1 MKKFQKFLEEVDI
14 KGNPG
19 IPGEGPQKKPDDKKY
34 LSDVEKRAKDRLGI
48 RPEDR
53 PMMTPMGPRPSRKE
67 MQLGMEIGQMCSQ
80 ALRKSDGYEKEL
92 SDLATDVIYN
102 MYKSL
107 VDKYQIEL
115 DIKLVKPR
123 DIKPFMDEC
132 EECDMPD
139 IPEMREITD
148 PVLIKEI
155 QKRKIANLII
165 QGEAK
170 NTKHILHSDEVKSG
184 LKDILGNRNGEEY
197 FRILDKITKIADQ
210 LDWLADPQMRAE
222 MMELHPEGMAGACK
236 VDWKPKE
243 KKDEDEE
250 QEEQEQEIDL
260 DAILA
265 KGDDED
271 GEEDTE
277 AVENEEGKTPILRAR
292 GVDFA
297 MLLHESVKGLFEILS
312 LSGLPVVRDEDNEV
326 DKEKTKEFLQKI
338 YGNTGLGDEPQ
349 DWQYG
354 PEVASDLRDFVNKND
369 KIDTF
374 PNLREELWKYMLD
387 RNTMPTDEFLS
398 FMRGILNNTP
408 EARRKM
414 DTIIDKLIKKIK
426 DEKEAWDKYEN
437 DMEEYNRQME
447 EYNRQMAEY
456 KDKGELAGGEEG
468 GEDEEDEIE
477 KLIRKANQPD
487 PEEESDEIDYSRM
500 SKGQLNDEL
509 NAALDNQDYAL
520 ATKISKFIKESIQY
534 KRKRK

>member
-19 IPGEGPQKKPDDKKY
+19 VPGEPDKRPGEKKY
-34 LSDVEKRAKDRLGI
+34 LSEVEKRAKDRLGI

-67 MQLGMEIGQMCSQ
+67 MELGREIGQMASQ
-80 ALRKSDGYEKEL
+80 ALSKSGGYEREL
-92 SDLATDVIYN
+92 SALATDVIYN

-123 DIKPFMDEC
+123 DIKPFMDEA
-132 EECDMPD
+132 EPSK
-139 IPEMREITD
+139 PPRMREITD
-148 PVLIKEI
+148 PNVIKEI
-155 QKRKIANLII
+155 QKRKIANLVI

-184 LKDILGNRNGEEY
+184 LNEILGNRNGEEY
-197 FRILDKITKIADQ
+197 FKILDKITKIADQ
-210 LDWLADPQMRAE
+210 LDWLADPEMRAK
-222 MMELHPEGMAGACK
+222 MMELHPDGMAGACR

-243 KKDEDEE
+243 KEE
-250 QEEQEQEIDL
+250 EEEEEEQEIDI

-265 KGDDED
+265 KEDDED
-271 GEEDTE
+271 DEDTE
-277 AVENEEGKTPILRAR
+277 PVENEEGKTPILRAR

-312 LSGLPVVRDEDNEV
+312 LSGLPVVKDEDDEV
-326 DKEKTKEFLQKI
+326 DKEKTKELLQRI
-338 YGNTGLGDEPQ
+338 YSNTGLGDEPQ

-354 PEVASDLRDFVNKND
+354 PEIASDLRDFVNKNE
-369 KIDTF
+369 KIDRL
-374 PNLREELWKYMLD
+374 PNLREELWKHMLD
-387 RNTMPTDEFLS
+387 RRTMPTDEFLL
-398 FMRGILNNTP
+398 FMRGILANTD
-408 EARRKM
+408 EARRKV
-414 DTIIDKLIKKIK
+414 DNLIDKLIKKIE
-426 DEKEAWDKYEN
+426 DEKEAWDKYDR

-447 EYNRQMAEY
+447 EYKQQMAEY
-456 KDKGELAGGEEG
+456 EENKGELAGGEEG
-468 GEDEEDEIE
+468 EEAEEDEIE
-477 KLIRKANQPD
+477 KLIRQANQPQ
-487 PEEESDEIDYSRM
+487 EEVSDEIDYSRM
-500 SKGQLNDEL
+500 SKNQLNDEL
-509 NAALDNQDYAL
+509 NAALDSEDYAL

>member
-19 IPGEGPQKKPDDKKY
+19 VPGEPDKRPGEKKN
-34 LSDVEKRAKDRLGI
+34 LSEVEKRAKDRLGI

-53 PMMTPMGPRPSRKE
+53 PMMTPMGPRQSRKE
-67 MQLGMEIGQMCSQ
+67 MELGMEIGQMGAQ

-107 VDKYQIEL
+107 IDKYQVEL

-123 DIKPFMDEC
+123 DIRPFMDDVEDS
-132 EECDMPD
+132 DMPD
-139 IPEMREITD
+139 IPKMRDITD

-184 LKDILGNRNGEEY
+184 LKDILGDRNGEEY
-197 FRILDKITKIADQ
+197 FRILDRITKIADQ
-210 LDWLADPQMRAE
+210 LDWLADPQMRAQ

-250 QEEQEQEIDL
+250 EQEIDL

-354 PEVASDLRDFVNKND
+354 PEVASDLRDFVNKNE
-369 KIDTF
+369 KIDKL
-374 PNLREELWKYMLD
+374 PNLREELWKHMLD

-398 FMRGILNNTP
+398 FMRGILSNTD

-414 DTIIDKLIKKIK
+414 DNLIDRLIKKVE

-437 DMEEYNRQME
+437 DMEDYNRQME

-456 KDKGELAGGEEG
+456 EKNKDKGELSDG
-468 GEDEEDEIE
+468 EEDEIE
-477 KLIRKANQPD
+477 KLIRQANQPQ
-487 PEEESDEIDYSRM
+487 EEESDEIDYSRM
-500 SKGQLNDEL
+500 SKNQLNTEL
-509 NAALDNQDYAL
+509 NAALDNEDYAL